1 MFFANDKKIQCG
13 MPQEAPDVPRENKI
27 LKPSD
32 YPSDV
37 DHPKGEWNTMIR
49 KSKSLVLAI

>member
-1 MFFANDKKIQCG
+1 MTNSFGHVTNA
-13 MPQEAPDVPRENKI
+13 PAQEAPDVPRENKI

-49 KSKSLVLAI
+49 KSKSLVLGI